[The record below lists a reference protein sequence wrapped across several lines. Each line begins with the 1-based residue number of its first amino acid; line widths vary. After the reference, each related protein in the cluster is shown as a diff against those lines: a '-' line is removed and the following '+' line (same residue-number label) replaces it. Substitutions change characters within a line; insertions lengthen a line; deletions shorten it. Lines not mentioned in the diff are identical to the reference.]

1 MYFTLGLFFNKEQK
15 ENVMK
20 KQVLLVSILDQSGS
34 MSGLTA
40 QTIEG
45 YNSFLRNQKWKE
57 IMKVTTVMFNDAIQV
72 IHRDVSVENAF
83 IDRLTYRPDGSTALY
98 DATGKTLLEV
108 MDKVKHSEQK
118 YHVYVVI
125 VTDGEENASQF
136 FTLPM
141 VRQLI
146 TQAQQNHQFEF
157 VFLGANFD
165 VKEVGESLNLPK
177 ESVKEFRATNEGVK
191 EMFTNLAESIN
202 FATDSKILNNQ
213 KCRNKKN

>member
-1 MYFTLGLFFNKEQK
+1 
-15 ENVMK
+15 MK

-34 MSGLTA
+34 MSDLTA

-57 IMKVTTVMFNDAIQV
+57 IMKITTVMFNDTIQV
-72 IHRDVSVENAF
+72 IHRDVSVENAL
-83 IDRLTYRPDGSTALY
+83 IDRLSYHPDGSTALY
-98 DATGKTLLEV
+98 DATGKTLLEL

-146 TQAQQNHQFEF
+146 TQARKIHEFEF

-165 VKEVGESLNLPK
+165 VKEVGQSLNLPK
-177 ESVKEFRATNEGVK
+177 ESIKEFRATNEGVK
-191 EMFTNLAESIN
+191 DMFNDLAESIN
-202 FATDSKILNNQ
+202 FATDSRISNNQ
-213 KCRNKKN
+213 KRRNKKS